1 MSTAAD
7 LANYYPDRK
16 LMTAFLFTPAGEP
29 ESCHYSPLI
38 YAEICMYSN
47 VWQPD
52 KEGRIHCMNDSVL
65 DGFFRLTTGLCKL
78 SFFEASRETG
88 FNSLFGSGQHRG
100 VCWSMML
107 MQKMHNAWSQQTVRF
122 IDREIAHMLGVLNHW
137 ISSRRESY
145 QEPVKSKPDFSGFW
159 FMSALRLSVHYML
172 SANGSRPKN
181 DPAKWFW

>member
-1 MSTAAD
+1 MQKFACILMSDD
-7 LANYYPDRK
+7 LIKKAI
-16 LMTAFLFTPAGEP
+16 L
-29 ESCHYSPLI
+29 
-38 YAEICMYSN
+38 
-47 VWQPD
+47 
-52 KEGRIHCMNDSVL
+52 NDSVL

-88 FNSLFGSGQHRG
+88 FNSFFGSGQHRG

-107 MQKMHNAWSQQTVRF
+107 MQKMHNAWSQQTI

-137 ISSRRESY
+137 ISSCRERERAIESLWN
-145 QEPVKSKPDFSGFW
+145 QNFSGFW

-181 DPAKWFW
+181 DLAKWFW